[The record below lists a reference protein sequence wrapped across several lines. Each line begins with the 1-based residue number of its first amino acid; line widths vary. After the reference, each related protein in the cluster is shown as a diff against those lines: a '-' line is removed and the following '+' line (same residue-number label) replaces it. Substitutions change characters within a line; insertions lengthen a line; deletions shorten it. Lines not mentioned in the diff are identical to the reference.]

1 MTHINPDGGPGKTAT
16 GIQGF
21 DDITGGG
28 LPQGR
33 TTLLLGGPGS
43 GKTVFAL
50 QMLVNG
56 AHENE
61 PGILV
66 TFQDSPQQVVENA
79 ASFGLNFAELEKRKL
94 VFLDARIR
102 PNIVK
107 SIDLYLRGMLA
118 AIKVVANEIGAK
130 RIVFDSLEALL
141 SVLAG
146 EAARR
151 NEILRLRDWLMESGI
166 TAIIATQAEGEG
178 PSPPQREDSLQSMA
192 DCVVC
197 LKRPAGDPAAPR
209 TLRVLKCCDSGF
221 VKGEIP
227 FVIGAMG
234 FEVGR
239 PPADA
244 HVPAGKGPAGIVR
257 EIALTQEDFQARIK
271 SIKHQL
277 EIRKAELDFLMRSQ
291 AGKKT
296 GAPGAG
302 CRPLAKSAGQLKVRK
317 TKPPNFRKR

>member
-1 MTHINPDGGPGKTAT
+1 MAHINRDGVPGKSAT

-21 DDITGGG
+21 DYITGGG
-28 LPQGR
+28 LPHGR

-50 QMLVNG
+50 QTLANG
-56 AHENE
+56 AHGNE

-66 TFQDSPQQVVENA
+66 AFQESPRQVVENA
-79 ASFGLNFAELEKRKL
+79 AFFGLNVAELEKHRL

-102 PNIVK
+102 PNVVK
-107 SIDLYLRGMLA
+107 SIELYLRGMLA

-141 SVLAG
+141 SVLDDP
-146 EAARR
+146 AARR
-151 NEILRLRDWLMESGI
+151 NETLRLRDWLKESGF
-166 TAIIATQAEGEG
+166 TAIIASRSDGDG
-178 PSPPQREDSLQSMA
+178 PSPAQGEGSLQSMA

-197 LKRPAGDPAAPR
+197 LKHRADHPAAPR
-209 TLRVLKCCDSGF
+209 TLRVLKSRDSRFIGS
-221 VKGEIP
+221 EIP
-227 FVIGAMG
+227 FLIGATG
-234 FEVGR
+234 IELGR
-239 PPADA
+239 PQTDA
-244 HVPAGKGPAGIVR
+244 PDSTARAPGA
-257 EIALTQEDFQARIK
+257 IAPEVASTREDFQARIK

-291 AGKKT
+291 AGKKS
-296 GAPGAG
+296 GVAGSRCAPLG
-302 CRPLAKSAGQLKVRK
+302 KSAGKLKTRK